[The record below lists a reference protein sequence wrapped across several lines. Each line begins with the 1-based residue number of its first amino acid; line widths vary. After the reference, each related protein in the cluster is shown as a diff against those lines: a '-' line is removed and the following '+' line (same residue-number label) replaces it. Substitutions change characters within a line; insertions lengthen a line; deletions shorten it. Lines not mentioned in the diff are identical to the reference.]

1 MKTKPPSPWKQA
13 IQAGLIGGAIAVL
26 LSLVGMVAAFGERF
40 IVSGWFTMGQVLFLA
55 PILLLSY
62 RGVRRIVERSSWI
75 ILLSGMLSGLI
86 GSAFLAALFL
96 IGQLINLRAMFVN
109 ASPQLYELLTFGK
122 DVIPGILT
130 LLVVGMAMGGFAAGV
145 SILPTRLR
153 SAIIQALLLV
163 VLVGLLRDLIST
175 VIAQWVVKGKVFPAW
190 VQWANSVILFLSDF
204 TKRQVFAA
212 SGLRPQSA
220 IVLFALIGGWMY
232 WGATKPRPAAQSGA
246 LNKRQPYKRIL
257 MFSGVVIIILLLPL
271 VLGIFF
277 AEILDNVGLYILMGL
292 GLNIVVG
299 FAGLLDLGYVA
310 FYAIGAYTMGVLT
323 SPELGFY
330 NMSYWQALPIAM
342 VASILAGLLL
352 GLPVLKMR
360 GDYLAIVTLGFGEI
374 VRLLA
379 LSDWLRPWLGGTQGI
394 QRIAQPR
401 IGGMVLNTQQE
412 LYYLFLVGIAIV
424 AFIAWRLKDSRVGR
438 AWMALRE
445 DEDVAKAMGINH
457 VTTKLLA
464 FATGALFSGIAGTI
478 FAAKLQ
484 SVYPHSM
491 NFLVS
496 INVLSLI
503 IIGGMG
509 SIPGVFVGALA
520 LVAAPDLLREF
531 AEYRYLAYGAVLVA
545 MMLTRP
551 EGLWP
556 EERRRLELHEEKELL
571 FAKEP
576 AGPIEEEFKEEL
588 TPTSSASG

>member
-1 MKTKPPSPWKQA
+1 
-13 IQAGLIGGAIAVL
+13 
-26 LSLVGMVAAFGERF
+26 
-40 IVSGWFTMGQVLFLA
+40 MGQVLFLA
-55 PILLLSY
+55 PIFFLSY
-62 RGVRRIVERSSWI
+62 TRLRRIAPQTTLI
-75 ILLSGMLSGLI
+75 TILTGSLSGLI
-86 GSAFLAALFL
+86 GGALLAILVL
-96 IGQLINLRAMFVN
+96 VGQAINLRDMFAN
-109 ASPQLYELLTFGK
+109 ASPRLYEILTFGQGIPNGLLALLLAGI
-122 DVIPGILT
+122 VIGGLAAGIL
-130 LLVVGMAMGGFAAGV
+130 LL
-145 SILPTRLR
+145 PQRLR
-153 SAIIQALLLV
+153 SAVIQALVWTILI
-163 VLVGLLRDLIST
+163 GLLRDLIMT
-175 VIAQWVVKGKVFPAW
+175 VVNQWVNKTKAFDASLTW
-190 VQWANSVILFLSDF
+190 FKTIILFISGIF
-204 TKRQVFAA
+204 SKQIFATK
-212 SGLRPQSA
+212 GLKPLSA
-220 IVLFALIGGWMY
+220 IVLFVLIGAVQFWRAG
-232 WGATKPRPAAQSGA
+232 KPKQAQHH
-246 LNKRQPYKRIL
+246 LPMNKKEQFRRVLRLGGIA
-257 MFSGVVIIILLLPL
+257 IIFLLLPP

-277 AEILDNVGLYILMGL
+277 AEILDNVGLYIMMGL

-323 SPELGFY
+323 SPELGFA
-330 NMSYWQALPIAM
+330 NLTYWQALPFALLT
-342 VASILAGLLL
+342 SLLAGLIL
-352 GLPVLKMR
+352 GTPVLKMR

-394 QRIAQPR
+394 QRIAQPQ
-401 IGGMVLNTQQE
+401 IGNLVLNTQQE

-424 AFIAWRLKDSRVGR
+424 AFIALRLKDSRMGR
-438 AWMALRE
+438 SWMALRE

-464 FATGALFSGIAGTI
+464 FATGAVFSGLAGTI

-520 LVAAPDLLREF
+520 LIAAPELLREF
-531 AEYRYLAYGAVLVA
+531 AEYRYLVYGAVLVA

-556 EERRRLELHEEKELL
+556 EERRKLELHEEEEVIKETAEEV
-571 FAKEP
+571 FAP
-576 AGPIEEEFKEEL
+576 TAG
-588 TPTSSASG
+588 TMD

>member
-1 MKTKPPSPWKQA
+1 MQTKKISPW
-13 IQAGLIGGAIAVL
+13 ILTLRSGLVGGAVAIL
-26 LSLVGMVAAFGERF
+26 ISLVGMVAAFSERF

-55 PILLLSY
+55 PILLFSY
-62 RGVRRIVERSSWI
+62 TAIRRIAPQPYWM
-75 ILLSGMLSGLI
+75 ILLGGALTGLVGGALLAVLALLIHVAPGIRDMFDKASFQLLEVLTFDQGIPNGLPVLLLTSLLIGGLASVEYLLPDRMRRAVVSGL
-86 GSAFLAALFL
+86 L
-96 IGQLINLRAMFVN
+96 IVLLI
-109 ASPQLYELLTFGK
+109 
-122 DVIPGILT
+122 
-130 LLVVGMAMGGFAAGV
+130 
-145 SILPTRLR
+145 
-153 SAIIQALLLV
+153 
-163 VLVGLLRDLIST
+163 GLLRDLIMT
-175 VIAQWVVKGKVFPAW
+175 VVNQWVDKAKSFPD
-190 VQWANSVILFLSDF
+190 WATWSAPILAVIQNFF
-204 TKRQVFAA
+204 RRQIFAA
-212 SGLRPQSA
+212 SGLNPLSA
-220 IVLFALIGGWMY
+220 IVLFLLLSGLNFWRSGKPKQVRKSFTDDPREKTRRVFVLGGW
-232 WGATKPRPAAQSGA
+232 G
-246 LNKRQPYKRIL
+246 LVL
-257 MFSGVVIIILLLPL
+257 LLLPL

-277 AEILDNVGLYILMGL
+277 AEILDNVGLYIMMGL

-323 SPELGFY
+323 SPELGFFD
-330 NMSYWQALPIAM
+330 MTYWQALPFALG
-342 VASILAGLLL
+342 ASFLAGVLL

-394 QRIAQPR
+394 QRIAQPQL
-401 IGGMVLNTQQE
+401 GGLVLNTQVE

-424 AFIAWRLKDSRVGR
+424 AFVAWRLKDSRLGR
-438 AWMALRE
+438 SWMALRE
-445 DEDVAKAMGINH
+445 DEDVARAMGINH

-464 FATGALFSGIAGTI
+464 FATGAIFSGLAGTI

-520 LVAAPDLLREF
+520 LIAAPDLLREF
-531 AEYRYLAYGAVLVA
+531 AEYRYLVYGAVLVA

-556 EERRRLELHEEKELL
+556 EERRKLELHEEE
-571 FAKEP
+571 EV
-576 AGPIEEEFKEEL
+576 IEETAEEKFAPL
-588 TPTSSASG
+588 AGTTD